1 MYRYVA
7 ISVLYLLDETTTPYI
22 LMTGVHNHDVGSSL
36 AMYAI
41 EMLVPCVSLVV
52 SIFLVIL
59 KMGEYE
65 KKAEDA

>member
-1 MYRYVA
+1 
-7 ISVLYLLDETTTPYI
+7 
-22 LMTGVHNHDVGSSL
+22 MTGVHNHDVGSSL

>member
-7 ISVLYLLDETTTPYI
+7 ISVLYLLDETKTPYI